1 MAYSKLLTC
10 TLTALVEHRPTWGR
24 ALHVACSKADK
35 PARLVHARS
44 PDLPV

>member
-1 MAYSKLLTC
+1 MAYSKLLIC

-24 ALHVACSKADK
+24 ALHVACSKAV
-35 PARLVHARS
+35 RLVHALS